1 MKHTTTH
8 PFPSSSSSSSKSVSA
23 SDSESTMQVKGVRKL
38 VRKLKRGIRHIS
50 QVGHH
55 SKSATLVPEVD
66 GAPSASLVGLLRDV
80 PVVPISLPLTHNSK
94 ASCASMASTT
104 PSGSSSHQPS
114 ASESSEFSAA
124 ASQSA
129 LGNTGDAASSTY
141 ISITDEDSHPQPELA
156 EASLPAVPELVASSD
171 NTPVDS
177 FASRQDVPAEAAEP
191 QSHQDDS
198 MSQSALDASDD
209 AAVRDNRDSTL
220 DDSRFDSADA
230 LETTQPAEDAD
241 PFLVDDDADG
251 ASQEEAEESLAE
263 APVGLS
269 IDTAQQSL
277 AQADEVPLAQASSP
291 SDSTPHVDE
300 PPPPPPPK
308 IESDD
313 EEEATPELYLPGLTL
328 PTMFHPISNVR
339 SHLFHTLTWWLY
351 RQNIYYPCMIRRTL

>member
-1 MKHTTTH
+1 
-8 PFPSSSSSSSKSVSA
+8 
-23 SDSESTMQVKGVRKL
+23 
-38 VRKLKRGIRHIS
+38 
-50 QVGHH
+50 
-55 SKSATLVPEVD
+55 
-66 GAPSASLVGLLRDV
+66 
-80 PVVPISLPLTHNSK
+80 
-94 ASCASMASTT
+94 
-104 PSGSSSHQPS
+104 
-114 ASESSEFSAA
+114 
-124 ASQSA
+124 
-129 LGNTGDAASSTY
+129 
-141 ISITDEDSHPQPELA
+141 
-156 EASLPAVPELVASSD
+156 
-171 NTPVDS
+171 
-177 FASRQDVPAEAAEP
+177 
-191 QSHQDDS
+191 

-230 LETTQPAEDAD
+230 VETTQPAEDAD